1 MVSIR
6 KQILC
11 YRHSGRSQAKL
22 FFWIPPCLQHGLSVG
37 IPLPRDKSLGF
48 GSYLPLGEGEARSEK
63 REARGG

>member
-11 YRHSGRSQAKL
+11 YNSGRSHAKL
-22 FFWIPPCLQHGLSVG
+22 FFWIPPYLQHGLSVG

-48 GSYLPLGEGEARSEK
+48 GSDLPLGEEETIG
-63 REARGG
+63 